1 MPDRPHRVCSRMH
14 TAQPISGVCQVCKRI
29 AVEDLTVDLEP
40 VVIERV
46 VEAKGDY
53 YPGDVEWQ

>member
-1 MPDRPHRVCSRMH
+1 MPDRQCSRGHRVE
-14 TAQPISGVCQVCKRI
+14 PVLGVCPVCKRI
-29 AVEDLTVDLEP
+29 AAEDLTVDLEP

>member
-1 MPDRPHRVCSRMH
+1 MPDRQCSRGHRVK
-14 TAQPISGVCQVCKRI
+14 PVLGVCPVCKRI
-29 AVEDLTVDLEP
+29 AAEDLTVDLEP